1 MDKLEKLAK
10 EIITEARSR
19 GLVPKNIKDS
29 YVSGKYSLMIEQN
42 MYKGVPKNEI
52 SVYSFDTGEY
62 KEAVFRT
69 ERCE

>member
-1 MDKLEKLAK
+1 MDKLAKLAK
-10 EIITEARSR
+10 EIIEEARSR

-29 YVSGKYSLMIEQN
+29 YISGKYSIMIEQN
-42 MYKGVPKNEI
+42 KYKDVSENEI

-69 ERCE
+69 EKM